1 MARLGVWR
9 TVPPAA
15 LTGPS
20 LADAVVGAAADAPP
34 RVRLDLD
41 GRERSTSLLD
51 RLAVERCDGAPV
63 SGWLEPVAAALDR
76 RVVPCPVFFR
86 DDDAGWDDDALWDLL
101 GEFAATGVTIDV
113 AAIPT
118 AVGLRSARGLR
129 ARVADGVARVHQHG
143 WSHTNHEPTG
153 RKCEFG
159 PGRSAATQ
167 AADVIAGRER
177 LEARLGPIDP
187 VFTPPWNRCT
197 AATADA
203 ALAAGHGSCRG
214 TTAPARVPGRAGRG
228 GGDARLVERGRAERT
243 EPRRGD
249 RRVRPAHGG
258 PIEHHA
264 PPCGDQR
271 AGPPHLHGTAGP
283 RRRRPGG
290 EPTTVARPRGPALCS
305 QHKSPGTVL

>member
-1 MARLGVWR
+1 
-9 TVPPAA
+9 
-15 LTGPS
+15 
-20 LADAVVGAAADAPP
+20 
-34 RVRLDLD
+34 
-41 GRERSTSLLD
+41 
-51 RLAVERCDGAPV
+51 V

-203 ALAAGHGSCRG
+203 ALAAGHRVLSRDDSAG
-214 TTAPARVPGRAGRG
+214 TLSRAGLAEVAVTLDWCGGKGGVRRSPEDLGRALAAGIDAGTPVGVMLHHAVMDDAERAGALRPFLALVARSAGASTTTITALAAGLTPSPADLPDSG
-228 GGDARLVERGRAERT
+228 GGR
-243 EPRRGD
+243 
-249 RRVRPAHGG
+249 
-258 PIEHHA
+258 
-264 PPCGDQR
+264 
-271 AGPPHLHGTAGP
+271 
-283 RRRRPGG
+283 
-290 EPTTVARPRGPALCS
+290 
-305 QHKSPGTVL
+305 